1 MISSPS
7 TSWSDVVVAA
17 PELAASVQARF
28 DAHGLGLLATLRRD
42 GAPRLSGIEPL
53 FALGELWFG
62 MMPDS
67 RKGIDLRRDPR
78 FALHSAT
85 TDKQVTHGDAKIS
98 GRGVLVDP
106 DDDATFAAFRDAFAM
121 HAGAPPP
128 PGAFDLFR
136 GDITG
141 LSTVH
146 PAGDHLDIVSW
157 RVGGQVERVER
168 F

>member
-1 MISSPS
+1 MISRPT
-7 TSWSDVVVAA
+7 TSWSDVVVVA
-17 PELAASVQARF
+17 PELAASVRARF
-28 DAHGLGLLATLRRD
+28 DAHGLGLVATLRRD
-42 GAPRLSGIEPL
+42 GSPRISGIEPL

-67 RKGIDLRRDPR
+67 RKGLDLRRDPR
-78 FALHSAT
+78 FALHNAT
-85 TDKQVTHGDAKIS
+85 TDKQVADGDAKIS
-98 GRGVLVDP
+98 GRAVFVDP
-106 DDDATFAAFRDAFAM
+106 DDDTTLTAFRDAFAE

-128 PGAFDLFR
+128 PGPMDLFR

-141 LSTVH
+141 LSMLH

-157 RVGGQVERVER
+157 RVGGQVERVAR